1 MKMANSSPGVRGG
14 VQKIW
19 LERISQDVSLS
30 VLKSILNEY
39 ILSSKINKIFYILI
53 NL

>member
-1 MKMANSSPGVRGG
+1 MKMANSSPGVRG